1 MLAVFEKIMD
11 GIQKQ
16 KRNNIEGQVNLFM
29 DIMDNKE
36 SSMDIKYPN
45 IKEFDKKIHTSNGK
59 RNDRIIF
66 FWSSIGRI

>member
-36 SSMDIKYPN
+36 VV
-45 IKEFDKKIHTSNGK
+45 
-59 RNDRIIF
+59 
-66 FWSSIGRI
+66 

>member
-1 MLAVFEKIMD
+1 MD

-36 SSMDIKYPN
+36 VV
-45 IKEFDKKIHTSNGK
+45 
-59 RNDRIIF
+59 
-66 FWSSIGRI
+66 

>member
-16 KRNNIEGQVNLFM
+16 KRSNIEGQVNLFM

-36 SSMDIKYPN
+36 VVWI
-45 IKEFDKKIHTSNGK
+45 
-59 RNDRIIF
+59 
-66 FWSSIGRI
+66 

>member
-1 MLAVFEKIMD
+1 MD

-36 SSMDIKYPN
+36 SSIDIKYPN
-45 IKEFDKKIHTSNGK
+45 IKEFDKNIYFKWK
-59 RNDRIIF
+59 KK
-66 FWSSIGRI
+66 